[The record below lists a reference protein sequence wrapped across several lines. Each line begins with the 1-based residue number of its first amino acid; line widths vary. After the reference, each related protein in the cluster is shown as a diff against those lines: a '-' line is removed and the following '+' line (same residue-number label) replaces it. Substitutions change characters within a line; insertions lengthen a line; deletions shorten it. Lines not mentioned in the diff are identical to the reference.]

1 MLDILLYIVFFSIG
15 MAVGTIIHILVVRF
29 YEDKLYEDE
38 LNKEFDR
45 ENLNNQIIY
54 QQRKIAFENNIG
66 RQLDVN
72 KVRTDKEQNKV
83 LQEVKKREMLQTI
96 KKYKQI
102 LRGE

>member
-15 MAVGTIIHILVVRF
+15 MVVGTIFHILVVRF

-45 ENLNNQIIY
+45 ENLNDQIIY

-66 RQLDVN
+66 KQLDVN
-72 KVRTDKEQNKV
+72 KLKNDKENNQV
-83 LQEVKKREMLQTI
+83 LQEVKRRDLMQNVN
-96 KKYKQI
+96 KYKQI

>member
-15 MAVGTIIHILVVRF
+15 MVVGTIIHILVIRF
-29 YEDKLYEDE
+29 YEEKLYEDE

-45 ENLNNQIIY
+45 ENLNEQIIY

-66 RQLDVN
+66 KQLDIN
-72 KVRTDKEQNKV
+72 KLKNDKEQNQV
-83 LQEVKKREMLQTI
+83 LQEVKRRDLMQNI
-96 KKYKQI
+96 NKYKQI

>member
-1 MLDILLYIVFFSIG
+1 MLDILMYIVFFSIG
-15 MAVGTIIHILVVRF
+15 MVVGTIIHILVIRF

-66 RQLDVN
+66 KQLDVN
-72 KVRTDKEQNKV
+72 KLKNDKEQNQV
-83 LQEVKKREMLQTI
+83 LQEVKRRDLMQNI
-96 KKYKQI
+96 NKYKQI

>member
-15 MAVGTIIHILVVRF
+15 MAVGTIIHILVIRF

-66 RQLDVN
+66 KQLDIN
-72 KVRTDKEQNKV
+72 KLKNDKINNQV
-83 LQEVKKREMLQTI
+83 LQEVKRRDLMQNI
-96 KKYKQI
+96 NKYKQI